1 MFVVRFAAEI
11 CPIKITDSRDV
22 SILMIKTFLLPLDF
36 VQLRVGQSPED
47 SYPRRFLP
55 IDADC
60 NRNEND
66 QTPTGQTQSV
76 GVADEENGREESYSH
91 DQELRPVAF

>member
-1 MFVVRFAAEI
+1 MLVVRFAAEI
-11 CPIKITDSRDV
+11 RSVKIPDARDV
-22 SILMIKTFLLPLDF
+22 PILMIKTFLLPLDF
-36 VQLRVGQSPED
+36 VQFRVGQSPEG

-76 GVADEENGREESYSH
+76 GVADEEDGREESYSH
-91 DQELRPVAF
+91 DQELRSVTL